1 MGSTLWGIVRANLFT
16 RFNAIL
22 GTLLVVIAL
31 VGPPQDGLFVVVPA
45 LNTVIGIAQELRAK
59 RTLARLA
66 VLTAPLAHVLREG
79 AVVDLPVSQVAAD
92 YVLEIRP
99 GDQIVA
105 DGVVLVSEGLQ
116 VDESLVTGEAE
127 AADKAVGDQVLS
139 GTFVVAGIATMR
151 ATQVGASAYAQGLEA
166 EARRPKRASSELQA
180 GTNRILR
187 GVTWAMVPASVLLV
201 TSQMLRSGEPL
212 ESALR
217 GSVAGVGAMVPEGL
231 VLLTSI
237 ALALGALRMARSRV
251 LVQTL
256 PAVEVLARVDLLC
269 IDKTGTL
276 TEPAMRVHDVESLT
290 GEELLPI
297 LGAMAAADH
306 APNPT
311 MRALAQM
318 GSAAPEWKLAEA
330 VPFSSARRW
339 SAAGFG
345 TRGAWVLGAADVL
358 LNGARPTGSLAARLA
373 RHADAGRRVVLLSRA
388 PGGLVGNDLPPGLVP
403 AGLVALEEELRPEAT
418 STVGYLLAQ
427 GIEIKVLSGDDP
439 RTVAAIAKRVGI
451 PVADGVDASQLPTG
465 QEALIE
471 ALGSSSV
478 FGRVSPHRKRAMVS
492 ALQSAGHVVAMIGD
506 GVNDVAA
513 LRQADIGIAMG
524 SGSQASR
531 AVGQVVLL
539 DSSFAAVPQL
549 LYEGRRVID
558 NIERVARV
566 VVTKTVYATVLAVTV
581 GVLAVPYPFYPRH
594 LTLVSSLTIGIPG
607 FFLALGRRAP
617 LARSGFTRRVL
628 GVAGPAGLAGA
639 GAALGAFEV
648 ARAIPGTTA
657 EEARTAAATALFLV
671 GLWLLGYLV
680 WPLTWVRAGLLVA
693 MVMLALGAV
702 WLPLSRHL
710 FGLSLPPPYVVLEVA
725 GLAAVAIGA
734 TLLLL
739 QMEPRGW
746 LGGRRHDPAAPS
758 HPATPTG
765 GGHG

>member
-1 MGSTLWGIVRANLFT
+1 MVRANLFT

-22 GTLLVVIAL
+22 GALLVVIAL
-31 VGPPQDGLFVVVPA
+31 VGPPQDALFVVVPA
-45 LNTVIGIAQELRAK
+45 LNTVIGIAQELRAR

-79 AVVDLPVSQVAAD
+79 AVIDLPVSQVAPD
-92 YVLEIRP
+92 WVLELRP
-99 GDQIVA
+99 GDQVVA
-105 DGVVLVSEGLQ
+105 DGTVLVSEGLQ

-127 AADKAVGDQVLS
+127 PVDKAVGDQVLS

-151 ATQVGASAYAQGLEA
+151 TTQVGEFAYAQRLEA
-166 EARRPKRASSELQA
+166 EARVPKRARSDLQA
-180 GTNRILR
+180 GTNQILR
-187 GVTWAMVPASVLLV
+187 GVSWAMVPASALLV
-201 TSQMLRSGEPL
+201 SSQILRSGEPL
-212 ESALR
+212 EAALR
-217 GSVAGVGAMVPEGL
+217 GLVAGVGAMVPEGL

-276 TEPAMRVHDVESLT
+276 TEPTMRVHDVESLT
-290 GEELLPI
+290 GEEVGPI
-297 LGAMAAADH
+297 LGAMVAADH

-311 MRALAQM
+311 MRALALI
-318 GSAAPEWKLAEA
+318 GSAAPEWKATES

-345 TRGAWVLGAADVL
+345 SRGAWVLGAADVL
-358 LNGARPTGSLAARLA
+358 LNGEQATGSLAARLA
-373 RHADAGRRVVLLSRA
+373 RHADAGRRMVLLARA
-388 PGGLVGNDLPPGLVP
+388 PGGLVGKALPPGLLP
-403 AGLVALEEELRPEAT
+403 TGLVSLEEELRPEAS
-418 STVGYLLAQ
+418 STIGYLLAQ
-427 GIEIKVLSGDDP
+427 GIEVKVLSGDDP

-451 PVADGVDASQLPTG
+451 PASDGVDSSQLPASP
-465 QEALIE
+465 EALVE
-471 ALGSSSV
+471 ALSSSSV
-478 FGRVSPHRKRAMVS
+478 FGRVTPPRKRAMVS

-566 VVTKTVYATVLAVTV
+566 VVTKTVYATVLALAV
-581 GVLAVPYPFYPRH
+581 GVLAMPYPFYPRH

-607 FFLALGRRAP
+607 LFLALGRRAP
-617 LARSGFTRRVL
+617 RASSGFTRRVL
-628 GVAGPAGLAGA
+628 GVAGPAGLAA
-639 GAALGAFEV
+639 AAAALGAFELT
-648 ARAIPGTTA
+648 RTILGTTPM
-657 EEARTAAATALFLV
+657 EARTAAATALFLV

-680 WPLTWVRAGLLVA
+680 WPLTRARASLLVA
-693 MVMLALGAV
+693 IFLLALGAV
-702 WLPLSRHL
+702 WVPVSRQL
-710 FGLSLPPPYVVLEVA
+710 FGLSLPPPYVMLEVA

-739 QMEPRGW
+739 QLERRGK
-746 LGGRRHDPAAPS
+746 LGGRHHGRPTPADL
-758 HPATPTG
+758 ATPKG